1 MIKPRKRK
9 TLNTKTIQL
18 LLQLCVTSCFYS
30 LIMDLGTFIR
40 ENKKSGGLSIE
51 ISNQVEKLWNEY
63 KLEKTE
69 ENCSI
74 ISADFGRLGSL
85 NIKEIASFEEEKVF
99 KYESGSY
106 DYIST
111 KTKSTTNILWTDYQE
126 IEPYNRQSG
135 LYANGSS
142 FESLGKPI
150 LEKEDYREFVAKHVY
165 NGNVAF
171 AVWGYGFNNFY
182 ESITFGI
189 CLKTDKVDEFI
200 SKLRVLIGK

>member
-1 MIKPRKRK
+1 
-9 TLNTKTIQL
+9 
-18 LLQLCVTSCFYS
+18 
-30 LIMDLGTFIR
+30 MDLGTFIR

-51 ISNQVEKLWNEY
+51 ISNQVEKLLNEY

-69 ENCSI
+69 ENCSV

-111 KTKSTTNILWTDYQE
+111 KTKSTTDILWTDYQN

-142 FESLGKPI
+142 FKSLGNPV
-150 LEKEDYREFVAKHVY
+150 LEKEGYREFISKHVY
-165 NGNVAF
+165 EGNVCF
-171 AVWGYGFNNFY
+171 AVWGYRFNTFY

-189 CLKTDKVDEFI
+189 CLKTEKVDEFI
-200 SKLRVLIGK
+200 SKLRTLIGK

>member
-1 MIKPRKRK
+1 
-9 TLNTKTIQL
+9 
-18 LLQLCVTSCFYS
+18 
-30 LIMDLGTFIR
+30 MDLLNFMR

-51 ISNQVEKLWNEY
+51 ISNEVEKLWNEY
-63 KLEKTE
+63 KLEKTS

-85 NIKEIASFEEEKVF
+85 NIKEIAEFEKETVF

-106 DYIST
+106 DFIST
-111 KTKSTTNILWTDYQE
+111 KTKSTTNILWTDYQN

-150 LEKEDYREFVAKHVY
+150 LEKEDYREFVSKHVY
-165 NGNVAF
+165 NGNVSF
-171 AVWGYGFNNFY
+171 AVWGYRFNDFY
-182 ESITFGI
+182 ESIIFGI

>member
-1 MIKPRKRK
+1 
-9 TLNTKTIQL
+9 
-18 LLQLCVTSCFYS
+18 
-30 LIMDLGTFIR
+30 MDLGNFIR

-51 ISNQVEKLWNEY
+51 ISNQVEKLWKEY
-63 KLEKTE
+63 KLDKTE
-69 ENCSI
+69 ENCSV

-111 KTKSTTNILWTDYQE
+111 KTKSTTDILWTDYQN

-142 FESLGKPI
+142 FKSLGNPI

-165 NGNVAF
+165 NQNACF
-171 AVWGYGFNNFY
+171 AVWGYRFNDFY

-189 CLKTDKVDEFI
+189 CLKTEKVDEFI
-200 SKLRVLIGK
+200 SKLRTLIGK

>member
-1 MIKPRKRK
+1 
-9 TLNTKTIQL
+9 
-18 LLQLCVTSCFYS
+18 
-30 LIMDLGTFIR
+30 MDLGNFIR

-51 ISNQVEKLWNEY
+51 ISNQVEKLWKEY
-63 KLEKTE
+63 KLDKTE
-69 ENCSI
+69 ENCSV

-85 NIKEIASFEEEKVF
+85 SIKEIASFEEEKVF

-111 KTKSTTNILWTDYQE
+111 KTKSTTDILWTDYQN

-142 FESLGKPI
+142 FKSLGNPI
-150 LEKEDYREFVAKHVY
+150 LEKEDYREFVAKHNHEV
-165 NGNVAF
+165 NISF
-171 AVWGYGFNNFY
+171 AVWGFYYNTFY

-189 CLKTDKVDEFI
+189 CLKTEKVDEFI
-200 SKLRVLIGK
+200 SKLRTLIGK

>member
-1 MIKPRKRK
+1 
-9 TLNTKTIQL
+9 
-18 LLQLCVTSCFYS
+18 
-30 LIMDLGTFIR
+30 MDLANFIR

-63 KLEKTE
+63 KLEKPE

-85 NIKEIASFEEEKVF
+85 NIREIAVFEKEVVF
-99 KYESGSY
+99 KYEGGSY

-111 KTKSTTNILWTDYQE
+111 KTKSTTNILWTDYQN

-142 FESLGKPI
+142 FESLGTPVV
-150 LEKEDYREFVAKHVY
+150 EKDDYREFIAKHVY
-165 NGNVAF
+165 NGNVSF
-171 AVWGYGFNNFY
+171 AVWGYRFNNFY

-189 CLKTDKVDEFI
+189 CLKTEKVYEFI
-200 SKLRVLIGK
+200 SKLRTIIGK